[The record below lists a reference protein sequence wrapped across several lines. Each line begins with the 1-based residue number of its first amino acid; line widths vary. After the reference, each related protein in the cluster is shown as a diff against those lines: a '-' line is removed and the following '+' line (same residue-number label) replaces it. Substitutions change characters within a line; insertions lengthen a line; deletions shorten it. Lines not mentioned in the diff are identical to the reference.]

1 MKVIGIMAEV
11 FEEKLANF
19 IPKILQ
25 ILSKKLKENDPQMH
39 DTLSASIGSL
49 VSFTVRHLELD
60 AGFKNL
66 QAVFTMLFQLCSK
79 GNRYTQIGSAMCVTK
94 VIQQSPFE
102 FLYTMVDD
110 ITAKAIE
117 VLRQHTCKAHIQL
130 FECLLS
136 LILAFEGN
144 GDKLHESAKGILP
157 IAIDNLTNGDWNV
170 RKIAVEL
177 IYTLS
182 MLVPEA
188 IRPYKHELLDV
199 LGHCR
204 FDKVRNQSLKFEF
217 LTH

>member
-39 DTLSASIGSL
+39 DTLSASIGNL
-49 VSFTVRHLELD
+49 ISFTVRNLELEP
-60 AGFKNL
+60 GFKSL
-66 QAVFTMLFQLCSK
+66 QSVFGMLFQLCSK
-79 GNRYTQIGSAMCVTK
+79 GSRYAQIGSAMCVTK
-94 VIQQSPFE
+94 VIQSSPFE
-102 FLYTMVDD
+102 FLYTMVDE
-110 ITAKAIE
+110 IAARVIE
-117 VLRQHTCKAHIQL
+117 LLRQHTCKAHIQL

-136 LILAFEGN
+136 LIVAFEGN
-144 GDKLHESAKGILP
+144 GEKLHVSAKNLLP

-182 MLVPEA
+182 VIAPET
-188 IRPYKHELLDV
+188 IRPYKHELLEV
-199 LGHCR
+199 LGHCK
-204 FDKVRNQSLKFEF
+204 FDKVKK
-217 LTH
+217 